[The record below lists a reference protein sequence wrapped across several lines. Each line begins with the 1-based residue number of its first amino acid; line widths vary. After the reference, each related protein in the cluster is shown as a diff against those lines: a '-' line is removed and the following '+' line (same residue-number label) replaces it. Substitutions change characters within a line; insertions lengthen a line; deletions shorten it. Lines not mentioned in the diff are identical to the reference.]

1 MGVNVIMQVCGGR
14 RCVIDD
20 EFAIWHKLHES
31 DIIFT
36 YISYKIVF
44 ISMFIGIILLSGIK
58 YHEYFSRDTYR

>member
-1 MGVNVIMQVCGGR
+1 MG
-14 RCVIDD
+14 IDD

-36 YISYKIVF
+36 HISYKIVF

>member
-1 MGVNVIMQVCGGR
+1 MC
-14 RCVIDD
+14 IDD

>member
-1 MGVNVIMQVCGGR
+1 MCQCYIAGVRWAAVG
-14 RCVIDD
+14 IDD